1 MRPVDT
7 VDSPIV
13 KTTPRSSTGWRASLI
28 VFGSGPA
35 AACALP
41 WLQRAGLIAATPLW
55 ILFALLVACS
65 ASNAVAQLIA
75 RRLPDRSGLQLRSAV
90 AALSTAWFVYACG
103 WGSLTVI
110 AYAIAIAD
118 TMRVYG
124 SRAWR
129 PGLLWSAVAIAAGE
143 LAVGLGIAPSL
154 LPAGVAHAVAA
165 TTLVCLV
172 ILARTLGLSF
182 EATEQATAEVEEG
195 RTYFRDLVQHA
206 ADVIALVNPTLCVE
220 YASPGI
226 TELAGRDP
234 SWCVGRSI
242 GEILGPQAGAD
253 IARAYD
259 NLTLADYL
267 SCEWLLTNEVGE
279 NRRVLARLTRRS
291 DGSLVLN
298 LRDIT
303 EQRALE
309 AQLERRAKIDDL
321 TGLPNRAALIER
333 LHGMSTLVDVSVLF
347 IDLDGFKEVNDSLG
361 HEQGDAVLRC
371 VANTIAAAVPAG
383 VEIGRLGGD
392 EFLAL
397 TARPTAATE
406 EIGTQIVSGIE
417 ALGAMMGHVL
427 SASIGIARGAEG
439 ELPEHLLRRADQAM
453 YAAKKR
459 GPGLIVSD
467 VEGHARQAERA

>member
-1 MRPVDT
+1 V
-7 VDSPIV
+7 
-13 KTTPRSSTGWRASLI
+13 TTTTHRSNGWRASLI
-28 VFGSGPA
+28 VFASGPA
-35 AACALP
+35 AALALP

-55 ILFALLVACS
+55 ILLCLLVACS
-65 ASNAVAQLIA
+65 AANGVAQSIA
-75 RRLPDRSGLQLRSAV
+75 HRLPAPSGLQLRSAV
-90 AALSTAWFVYACG
+90 AAFSTAWFVYACG

-118 TMRVYG
+118 TMRIYG

-129 PGLLWSAVAIAAGE
+129 PGLLWSAAAIGTGE
-143 LAVGLGIAPSL
+143 LAVGFGIAPSM
-154 LPAGVAHAVAA
+154 LPPGVAHAAA
-165 TTLVCLV
+165 ITTFVCLA

-182 EATEQATAEVEEG
+182 EATELATAEVEEG

-206 ADVIALVNPTLCVE
+206 ADVIALVNPELCVE

-226 TELAGRDP
+226 TNLAGHDP
-234 SWCVGRSI
+234 AWCVGRSI
-242 GEILGPQAGAD
+242 GEILGAQAGAD
-253 IARAYD
+253 ISRAYD

-279 NRRVLARLTRRS
+279 NRRVLARLTRRT

-309 AQLERRAKIDDL
+309 AQLERRAMFDDL
-321 TGLPNRAALIER
+321 TGLPNRAALIEQLR
-333 LHGMSTLVDVSVLF
+333 GMSTLADLTVLF

-371 VANTIAAAVPAG
+371 VANTIAATVPPG
-383 VEIGRLGGD
+383 VDIGRLGGD
-392 EFLAL
+392 EFLAI
-397 TARPTAATE
+397 TSMTDMAAIE
-406 EIGTQIVSGIE
+406 EIGGQIIASIE
-417 ALGAMMGHVL
+417 GLGAMTGNMI
-427 SASIGIARGAEG
+427 SASIGIACGATG
-439 ELPEHLLRRADQAM
+439 ELPEQLLRRADQAM

-459 GPGLIVSD
+459 RAGLIVA
-467 VEGHARQAERA
+467 GAESTSPTN